1 MAGFRAQT
9 TFAVLLEAFHALSE
23 FPPESEQRFYRLL
36 MEVNWELLEV
46 PPKETLAKYEPYI
59 ALKDVHVVAAAV
71 EGQAE
76 FLLTL
81 DRRHILAAADAI
93 ARAGLRIVV
102 LRPGDFI
109 RQYYPEHEDYSRLPA
124 ARLGAS

>member
-1 MAGFRAQT
+1 MGGFRAQT

-23 FPPESEQRFYRLL
+23 FPPESGRRFYRLL

-46 PPKETLAKYEPYI
+46 PPKEILEKYEHYI
-59 ALKDVHVVAAAV
+59 AVKDVHVLAAAV

-81 DRRHILAAADAI
+81 DRRHILAAAEAI
-93 ARAGLRIVV
+93 ERAVLRIVV

-109 RQYYPEHEDYSRLPA
+109 RQHYPQDEDYRRRPAVRL
-124 ARLGAS
+124 RAS